1 MRRGRLIKRGGHA
14 PASCCNRFEVR
25 WEDDQRNRKLG
36 RSRLDRSVVQP
47 DHSPFVAPDFRA
59 IVIVRLEVP
68 MGDGVRMVEIGFV
81 NVLRRDNW
89 QEQHARREHAGN
101 RGAPEGVAHRG
112 RL

>member
-1 MRRGRLIKRGGHA
+1 MRRSRLIDRRGHA
-14 PASCCNRFEVR
+14 PASGCDRFEVR

-36 RSRLDRSVVQP
+36 RRWLDRSVVQP
-47 DHSPFVAPDFRA
+47 NHSPFIAPDFHA

-81 NVLRRDNW
+81 HVLRRDNG
-89 QEQHARREHAGN
+89 QQQHARREHAGN